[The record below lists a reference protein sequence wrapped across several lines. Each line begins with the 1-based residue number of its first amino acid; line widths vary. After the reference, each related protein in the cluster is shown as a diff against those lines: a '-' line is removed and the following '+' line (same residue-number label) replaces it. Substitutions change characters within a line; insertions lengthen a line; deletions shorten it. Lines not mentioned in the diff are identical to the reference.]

1 MTWQT
6 FAFILVAGAAF
17 GYSGYRFSI
26 LFRLMKAHQRKLVGK
41 DSRLNELGARI
52 ATALANVLG
61 QKAVLKKNPI
71 GIAHTMIF
79 WGFLVITIG
88 TLEQFASTLYEPA
101 NFEFIG
107 QAAYSVLMFFQDIF
121 TAFVLFGVGYACYR
135 RFIIRPEGVGK
146 SRDAN
151 IVLAFTASLMVAIF
165 LMNGFHI
172 LGRDPFYQNAMPFS
186 HAIAKL
192 LGTLDFSQETN
203 NNLGTFFK
211 WIHMLIVLGFAAYI
225 PSSKHLHIVAAG
237 PNTFLRTLQREKG
250 MKPINFEDESVTQ
263 YGTAKVT
270 DMSWKDALD
279 YYSCTECGRCQDL
292 CPAHNTQKPLTPKM
306 LIIDL
311 KENLYRN
318 KQAVLA
324 QKYDEVTPVI
334 DENVTED
341 VIWACT
347 SCRACEVA
355 CPVFIEHTDKIY
367 DIRRNLVMMESKF
380 PAEVQT
386 VFKNMETNAS
396 PWAFAA
402 SDRANWAQDLSI
414 KTMAEAQA
422 DNTNLDVLLWVGC
435 AGSYDDRNK
444 KVLRAFT
451 SILKK
456 AGLKFAILGNEEQCT
471 GDPARRIGNEYLYQ
485 TLAKANIETLNRY
498 NVKKIVTAC
507 PHCFNTIKNE
517 YKDFGGNYEVF
528 HHSQFIARLISEGK
542 VKPSKSFDE
551 TVTFHDSCYL
561 GRWNNVYEQPRAV
574 IGSLPSVRMVEMK
587 SNHDQSMCCGAGG
600 GRMWMEEKI
609 GKRINITRTEQ
620 ALETKAGVVASSCPF
635 CMTMLS
641 DGVKSKDMQDKVRVM
656 DIAELIDQSTS

>member
-6 FAFILVAGAAF
+6 FAFLLVAGAAF

-26 LFRLMKAHQRKLVGK
+26 LLRLMKAHQGTPAGK
-41 DSRLNELGARI
+41 ASRLSEIGARI

-61 QKAVLKKNPI
+61 QKAVLRKNPI

-79 WGFLVITIG
+79 WGFLIITVG
-88 TLEQFASTLYEPA
+88 TLEQFVSTLYEPA

-107 QAAYSVLMFFQDIF
+107 QTAYSILVFLQDIF
-121 TAFVLFGVGYACYR
+121 TALVLFGVAYACYR
-135 RFIIRPEGVGK
+135 RFIVRPEGVGK

-172 LGRDPFYQNAMPFS
+172 LGRDPWYQNAMPFS
-186 HAIAKL
+186 HAIARML
-192 LGTLDFSQETN
+192 ATLNFSQDTN
-203 NNLGTFFK
+203 NVLGTFFK
-211 WIHMLIVLGFAAYI
+211 WVHMLIVLGFAVYI

-237 PNTFLRTLQREKG
+237 PNTFLRTLPREKG

-270 DMSWKDALD
+270 DLSWKDALD

-324 QKYDEVTPVI
+324 KKYEEVGPAI

-347 SCRACEVA
+347 SCRACEIA

-402 SDRANWAQDLSI
+402 SDRANWTQDLSI

-422 DNTNLDVLLWVGC
+422 ENIKLDVLLWVGC

-517 YKDFGGNYEVF
+517 YTDFGGNYEVF
-528 HHSQFIARLISEGK
+528 HHSQFIARLISEGRI
-542 VKPSKSFDE
+542 KPSRSLDE
-551 TVTFHDSCYL
+551 TITFHDSCYL
-561 GRWNNVYEQPRAV
+561 GRWNNIYDQPRAV
-574 IGSLPSVRMVEMK
+574 IGRFHPL
-587 SNHDQSMCCGAGG
+587 A
-600 GRMWMEEKI
+600 W
-609 GKRINITRTEQ
+609 
-620 ALETKAGVVASSCPF
+620 
-635 CMTMLS
+635 
-641 DGVKSKDMQDKVRVM
+641 SK
-656 DIAELIDQSTS
+656 